1 MGSIF
6 VDYDWLKE
14 IKMFFHYYSKPTEKP
29 RRLATMMHYYV
40 SYTAVVLPLNSPIVH
55 LHAKFECEVP
65 EG

>member
-1 MGSIF
+1 
-6 VDYDWLKE
+6 
-14 IKMFFHYYSKPTEKP
+14 
-29 RRLATMMHYYV
+29 MMHYYV